1 VSLKK
6 YYEVISL
13 EWCGSGALNGDW
25 SEARLVKAYDS
36 EDAATTWAEESD
48 QMGDY
53 DIINSGYHGP
63 VLVREEGAS
72 SHETYMI
79 EARSEPVYFARKK

>member
-1 VSLKK
+1 
-6 YYEVISL
+6 
-13 EWCGSGALNGDW
+13 
-25 SEARLVKAYDS
+25 
-36 EDAATTWAEESD
+36 
-48 QMGDY
+48 MGDY